1 MNFCS
6 IQAVEKV
13 QTIKILTGLNIC
25 LNTLKVSK
33 KVVGVEYAIRD
44 IVLAARKVEQT
55 GMKVDYLNI
64 GDPVQFGFQPPDNV
78 KQALIDSI
86 KNGENYYSTSEGLL
100 ELREEIAKKE
110 NAKGLAITADDVL
123 ITNGVSEGLDMVISS
138 IVEEGDEV
146 LLPGPYYPPYASY
159 VRLHGGLPVE
169 FSVDLNNSTPDFDD
183 IKSKITSKTVAIC
196 LISPN
201 NPTGVVFNENAL
213 KKLVDIANENN
224 LYIICDEIYDQ
235 IIFDDKFVGIGK
247 VAGDS
252 PVIILNGFSKVHL
265 MSGWRIGYIA
275 FNRSPQLEALRE
287 HLPKL
292 ARVRIATSL
301 PVQHAAL
308 ESLRGSQNYISDF
321 VSEMKKHRDLVVKRL
336 NEMPGLSCSNPK
348 GAFYAFPKIEDNKFG
363 NDKEFVTKLLESKGV
378 LTVHG
383 SGFGEQYGSGHFR
396 LVYLPSLEI
405 LDSAMNKIEEF
416 VS

>member
-1 MNFCS
+1 M
-6 IQAVEKV
+6 
-13 QTIKILTGLNIC
+13 
-25 LNTLKVSK
+25 KVSK

-78 KQALIDSI
+78 KQALINSI
-86 KNGENYYSTSEGLL
+86 NKGENYYSTSEGLL

-110 NAKGLAITADDVL
+110 NAKGLSITADDVL

-169 FSVDLNNSTPDFDD
+169 FSVDLNNSTPDIDD

-213 KKLVDIANENN
+213 KELVDIANEHN

-247 VAGDS
+247 VTGDS
-252 PVIILNGFSKVHL
+252 PVIVLNGFSKVHL

-275 FNRSPQLEALRE
+275 FNRSPKLEALRE

-308 ESLRGSQNYISDF
+308 ESLRGPQNYINDF

-336 NEMPGLSCSNPK
+336 NDMPGLSCSNPK
-348 GAFYAFPKIEDNKFG
+348 GAFYAFPKIEDNRFG
-363 NDKEFVTKLLESKGV
+363 SDKEFVTKLLESKGV

-396 LVYLPSLEI
+396 LVYLPSLET

-416 VS
+416 VSQ

>member
-1 MNFCS
+1 
-6 IQAVEKV
+6 
-13 QTIKILTGLNIC
+13 
-25 LNTLKVSK
+25 LKVSK

-78 KQALIDSI
+78 KQALIDAI
-86 KNGENYYSTSEGLL
+86 KNGENYYSSSEGLL

-110 NAKGLAITADDVL
+110 NAKGLSITADDIL

-159 VRLHGGLPVE
+159 VRLHGGIPVE
-169 FSVDLNNSTPDFDD
+169 FAVDLNDSTPNFDD

-252 PVIILNGFSKVHL
+252 PIIILNGFSKVHL
-265 MSGWRIGYIA
+265 MSGWRVGYIA
-275 FNRSPQLEALRE
+275 FNQSPQLEALRE

-308 ESLRGSQNYISDF
+308 ESLRGSQNYIHDF

-348 GAFYAFPKIEDNKFG
+348 GAFYAFPKIEDNRFG

-396 LVYLPSLEI
+396 LVYLANLEI

-416 VS
+416 VTQ

>member
-1 MNFCS
+1 V
-6 IQAVEKV
+6 QRV
-13 QTIKILTGLNIC
+13 QTIKNLTGLNIC
-25 LNTLKVSK
+25 LDTLKVSK

-44 IVLAARKVEQT
+44 IVVAARKVEQS

-64 GDPVQFGFQPPDNV
+64 GDPVQFGFQPPENV
-78 KQALIDSI
+78 KQALINSI
-86 KNGENYYSTSEGLL
+86 NKGENYYSTSEGLL

-110 NAKGLAITADDVL
+110 NAKGLSITADDVL
-123 ITNGVSEGLDMVISS
+123 ITNGVSEGLDMVLSS

-159 VRLHGGLPVE
+159 VRLHGGIPVE
-169 FSVDLNNSTPDFDD
+169 FSVDLNHSTPNIDD

-201 NPTGVVFNENAL
+201 NPTGVVFNENSL
-213 KKLVDIANENN
+213 KELVDVANQHD

-265 MSGWRIGYIA
+265 MSGWRIGYIV
-275 FNRSPQLEALRE
+275 FNQSPQLESLRE

-308 ESLRGSQNYISDF
+308 ESLRGPQNYINDF
-321 VSEMKKHRDLVVKRL
+321 VSEIKKHRDLVVKRL
-336 NEMPGLSCSNPK
+336 NEMPGLSCPNPK
-348 GAFYAFPKIEDNKFG
+348 GAFYAFPKIEDNRFG
-363 NDKEFVTKLLESKGV
+363 TDKEFVTKLLESKGV

-396 LVYLPSLEI
+396 LVYLPNLEI

-416 VS
+416 VSQ

>member
-1 MNFCS
+1 M
-6 IQAVEKV
+6 
-13 QTIKILTGLNIC
+13 
-25 LNTLKVSK
+25 
-33 KVVGVEYAIRD
+33 GVEYAIRD
-44 IVLAARKVEQT
+44 IVLAARKVEQS
-55 GMKVDYLNI
+55 GMTVDYLNI

-78 KQALIDSI
+78 KQALINSI
-86 KNGENYYSTSEGLL
+86 NKGENYYSTSEGLL

-110 NAKGLAITADDVL
+110 NLKGLSITADDVL

-159 VRLHGGLPVE
+159 VRLHGGIPVE
-169 FSVDLNNSTPDFDD
+169 FSVDLNNSTPDIDD

-213 KKLVDIANENN
+213 KKLVDIANEHN

-275 FNRSPQLEALRE
+275 FNQSPQLESIRE

-308 ESLRGSQNYISDF
+308 ESLRGPQNYINDF

-336 NEMPGLSCSNPK
+336 NEMPGLSCPNPK

-363 NDKEFVTKLLESKGV
+363 SDKEFVTKLLESKGV

-383 SGFGEQYGSGHFR
+383 SGFGEQYGTGHFR
-396 LVYLPSLEI
+396 LVYLPSLKI

-416 VS
+416 VSQ

>member
-1 MNFCS
+1 
-6 IQAVEKV
+6 
-13 QTIKILTGLNIC
+13 
-25 LNTLKVSK
+25 LKVSK

-44 IVLAARKVEQT
+44 IVLAARKVEQK
-55 GMKVDYLNI
+55 GIPVDYLNI
-64 GDPVQFGFQPPDNV
+64 GDPVQFGFQPPNNV
-78 KQALIDSI
+78 KQALIDAV
-86 KNGENYYSTSEGLL
+86 NRGDNYYSTSEGLL

-110 NAKGLAITADDVL
+110 NAKGLSITADDIL

-159 VRLHGGLPVE
+159 VRLHGGTPVE
-169 FSVDLNNSTPDFDD
+169 FSVDLNNSTPDIDD
-183 IKSKITSKTVAIC
+183 IKSKITPKTVAIC

-201 NPTGVVFNENAL
+201 NPTGVVFNEKAL
-213 KKLVDIANENN
+213 QELVDLANQHN

-235 IIFDDKFVGIGK
+235 IVFDEEFVGIGK

-275 FNRSPQLEALRE
+275 FNKSPQLTELRE

-301 PVQHAAL
+301 PVQYAAL
-308 ESLRGSQNYISDF
+308 ESLRGPQDYIGNF
-321 VSEMKKHRDLVVKRL
+321 VSEMKKHRDFVVKRL

-348 GAFYAFPKIEDNKFG
+348 GSFYAFPKIEDNRFG
-363 NDKEFVTKLLESKGV
+363 TDKEFVTKLLEQKGV

-396 LVYLPSLEI
+396 LVYLPDLKI

-416 VS
+416 VRQ

>member
-1 MNFCS
+1 M
-6 IQAVEKV
+6 
-13 QTIKILTGLNIC
+13 
-25 LNTLKVSK
+25 KVSK

-44 IVLAARKVEQT
+44 IVLAARKVEQS

-64 GDPVQFGFQPPDNV
+64 GDPVQFGFQPPENV
-78 KQALIDSI
+78 KQALINSI
-86 KNGENYYSTSEGLL
+86 NKGENYYSTSEGLL

-110 NAKGLAITADDVL
+110 NAKGLSISADDVL

-159 VRLHGGLPVE
+159 VRLHGGVPVE
-169 FSVDLNNSTPDFDD
+169 FSVDLNNSTPDIDD

-213 KKLVDIANENN
+213 KKLVDIANEHN

-265 MSGWRIGYIA
+265 MSGWRIGYIV
-275 FNRSPQLEALRE
+275 FNHSPQLEELRE

-292 ARVRIATSL
+292 ARVRIATNL
-301 PVQHAAL
+301 PIQYAAL
-308 ESLRGSQNYISDF
+308 ESLRGSQNYINDF
-321 VSEMKKHRDLVVKRL
+321 VSEMKKHRDLVVRRL

-363 NDKEFVTKLLESKGV
+363 SDKEFVTKLLESKGV

-416 VS
+416 VSQ

>member
-1 MNFCS
+1 
-6 IQAVEKV
+6 
-13 QTIKILTGLNIC
+13 
-25 LNTLKVSK
+25 LKVSK

-44 IVLAARKVEQT
+44 IVLAARKVEQS

-110 NAKGLAITADDVL
+110 NAKGLSITADDIL

-159 VRLHGGLPVE
+159 VRLHGGIPVE

-213 KKLVDIANENN
+213 KKLVDIANEHN

-252 PVIILNGFSKVHL
+252 PIIILNGFSKVHL

-308 ESLRGSQNYISDF
+308 ESLRGSQNYIHDF
-321 VSEMKKHRDLVVKRL
+321 VSEMKKHRDFVVKRL

-348 GAFYAFPKIEDNKFG
+348 GAFYAFPKIEDNRFG

-396 LVYLPSLEI
+396 LVYLPSIEI
-405 LDSAMNKIEEF
+405 LNSAMNKIEEF
-416 VS
+416 VSQ

>member
-1 MNFCS
+1 L
-6 IQAVEKV
+6 
-13 QTIKILTGLNIC
+13 KI
-25 LNTLKVSK
+25 SK
-33 KVVGVEYAIRD
+33 KVAGVEYAIRD
-44 IVLAARKVEQT
+44 IVLAARKVEQK

-78 KQALIDSI
+78 KEAMINAI
-86 KNGENYYSTSEGLL
+86 RKGENYYSASEGLK
-100 ELREEIAKKE
+100 ELRVEIAKKE
-110 NAKGLAITADDVL
+110 NAKGLSISADDIL
-123 ITNGVSEGLDMVISS
+123 ITNGVSEGLDMVMSS

-159 VRLHGGLPVE
+159 VRLHGGIPVE
-169 FSVDLNNSTPDFDD
+169 FAVDLDNSTPDIED
-183 IKSKITSKTVAIC
+183 IKSKITSKTIAIC

-201 NPTGVVFNENAL
+201 NPTGVVFNESSL
-213 KKLVDIANENN
+213 KKLVEIANQHN

-235 IIFDDKFVGIGK
+235 IVFDDKFIGIGK

-275 FNRSPQLEALRE
+275 FNQSSKLDALRE
-287 HLPKL
+287 NLPKL
-292 ARVRIATSL
+292 ARVRIATNL
-301 PVQHAAL
+301 PVQYAAL
-308 ESLRGSQNYISDF
+308 ESLQGPQAYISEF
-321 VSEMKKHRDLVVKRL
+321 VSEIKKHRDLVVKRL
-336 NEMPGLSCSNPK
+336 NLMPGLSCPNPK
-348 GAFYAFPKIEDNKFG
+348 GAFYAFPKIEDNRFG
-363 NDKEFVTKLLESKGV
+363 TDREFVQKLLESKGV

-396 LVYLPSLEI
+396 LVYLPSLEV

-416 VS
+416 VSQ

>member
-1 MNFCS
+1 V
-6 IQAVEKV
+6 QRV
-13 QTIKILTGLNIC
+13 QTSKNLTGLNIC
-25 LNTLKVSK
+25 LDTLKVSK
-33 KVVGVEYAIRD
+33 KVIGVEYAIRD
-44 IVLAARKVEQT
+44 IVLAARKVEQK
-55 GMKVDYLNI
+55 GMQVDYLNI

-78 KQALIDSI
+78 KQALIDAI
-86 KNGENYYSTSEGLL
+86 NKGENFYATSEGLL
-100 ELREEIAKKE
+100 ELRQEIAKKE
-110 NAKGLAITADDVL
+110 NAKGLSIGADEIL

-159 VRLHGGLPVE
+159 VRLHGGIPVE
-169 FSVDLNNSTPDFDD
+169 FAVDLKNSTPDIDD
-183 IKSKITSKTVAIC
+183 IKSKITPNTVAIC

-201 NPTGVVFNENAL
+201 NPTGVVFNEKAL
-213 KKLVDIANENN
+213 KELVDIANQNN

-235 IIFDDKFVGIGK
+235 IVFDEKFVGIGK

-252 PVIILNGFSKVHL
+252 PVIVLNGFSKVHL

-275 FNRSPQLEALRE
+275 FNQSPKLEALRE

-308 ESLRGSQNYISDF
+308 ESLRGPQDYISNF
-321 VSEMKKHRDLVVKRL
+321 VAEIKKHRDLVIKRL
-336 NEMPGLSCSNPK
+336 NEMPGLSCPTPK
-348 GAFYAFPKIEDNKFG
+348 GAFYAFPKIENNKFG
-363 NDKEFVTKLLESKGV
+363 SDKEFVTKLLETKGV

-383 SGFGEQYGSGHFR
+383 SGFGEQYGSEHFR
-396 LVYLPSLEI
+396 LVYLPKLEV

>member
-1 MNFCS
+1 
-6 IQAVEKV
+6 
-13 QTIKILTGLNIC
+13 
-25 LNTLKVSK
+25 LKVSK

-64 GDPVQFGFQPPDNV
+64 GDPVQFGFQPPNNV

-110 NAKGLAITADDVL
+110 NAKGLSITADDIL

-138 IVEEGDEV
+138 IVEEGDQV

-159 VRLHGGLPVE
+159 VRLHGGIPVE

-201 NPTGVVFNENAL
+201 NPTGVVFNENSL
-213 KKLVDIANENN
+213 KKLVDLANQHN

-252 PVIILNGFSKVHL
+252 PIIILNGFSKVHL

-275 FNRSPQLEALRE
+275 FNQSPQLEALRE

-308 ESLRGSQNYISDF
+308 ESLRGPQNYINDF

-336 NEMPGLSCSNPK
+336 NEMPGLSCSTPK
-348 GAFYAFPKIEDNKFG
+348 GAFYAFPKIEDNRFG

-396 LVYLPSLEI
+396 LVYLASLEI

-416 VS
+416 VSQ

>member
-1 MNFCS
+1 M
-6 IQAVEKV
+6 QRV
-13 QTIKILTGLNIC
+13 QTSKNLTGLNIC
-25 LNTLKVSK
+25 LDTLKVSK
-33 KVVGVEYAIRD
+33 KVAGVEYAIRD
-44 IVLAARKVEQT
+44 IVLAARKVQEK
-55 GMKVDYLNI
+55 GMQVDYLNI
-64 GDPVQFGFQPPDNV
+64 GDPVQFGFQPPNNV
-78 KQALIDSI
+78 KQALIDAIS
-86 KNGENYYSTSEGLL
+86 KGENFYSSSEGLL

-110 NAKGLAITADDVL
+110 NAKGLSITSEEILV
-123 ITNGVSEGLDMVISS
+123 TNGVSEGLDMVISS
-138 IVEEGDEV
+138 IVEDGDEV

-159 VRLHGGLPVE
+159 VRLHGGIPVE
-169 FSVDLNNSTPDFDD
+169 FAVDLNNSTPDIDD

-201 NPTGVVFNENAL
+201 NPTGVVFNEKSL
-213 KKLVDIANENN
+213 KELVEVANQNN

-235 IIFDDKFVGIGK
+235 IIFDEKFVGIGK

-252 PVIILNGFSKVHL
+252 PVIVLNGFSKVHL

-275 FNRSPQLEALRE
+275 FNQSSKLDELRE
-287 HLPKL
+287 NLPKL

-308 ESLRGSQNYISDF
+308 ESLRGPQDYINDF
-321 VSEMKKHRDLVVKRL
+321 VSEIKKRRDLVVKRL
-336 NEMPGLSCSNPK
+336 NEMPGLSCPTPK

-363 NDKEFVTKLLESKGV
+363 TDKEFVTKLLESKGV

-396 LVYLPSLEI
+396 LVYLPSLEV
-405 LDSAMNKIEEF
+405 LDSAMNKIEDF
-416 VS
+416 VSQ

>member
-1 MNFCS
+1 M
-6 IQAVEKV
+6 
-13 QTIKILTGLNIC
+13 
-25 LNTLKVSK
+25 KVSK

-44 IVLAARKVEQT
+44 IVVAARKVEQT
-55 GMKVDYLNI
+55 GMNVDYLNI

-78 KQALIDSI
+78 KQALIDAI
-86 KNGENYYSTSEGLL
+86 KNGQNYYSTSEGLL

-110 NAKGLAITADDVL
+110 NAKGLSIEADDIL

-159 VRLHGGLPVE
+159 VRLHGGIPVE
-169 FSVDLNNSTPDFDD
+169 FSVDLNNSTPDIDD

-201 NPTGVVFNENAL
+201 NPTGVVFNENSL
-213 KKLVDIANENN
+213 KELVDVANQHN

-275 FNRSPQLEALRE
+275 FNRSPQLEELRE

-292 ARVRIATSL
+292 ARVRIATNL
-301 PVQHAAL
+301 PIQYAAL
-308 ESLRGSQNYISDF
+308 ESLRGSQNYINDF

-336 NEMPGLSCSNPK
+336 NQMPGLSCSSPK
-348 GAFYAFPKIEDNKFG
+348 GAFYAFPKIEDTRFG
-363 NDKEFVTKLLESKGV
+363 TDKEFVTNLLKSKGV

-396 LVYLPSLEI
+396 LVYLANMEI
-405 LDSAMNKIEEF
+405 LDSAMNKIENF
-416 VS
+416 VSQ

>member
-1 MNFCS
+1 M
-6 IQAVEKV
+6 QRV
-13 QTIKILTGLNIC
+13 QKSKTLTGLNIC
-25 LNTLKVSK
+25 LDTLKVSK
-33 KVVGVEYAIRD
+33 KVAGVEYAIRD
-44 IVLAARKVEQT
+44 IVLAARKVQEK
-55 GMKVDYLNI
+55 GMQVDYLNI
-64 GDPVQFGFQPPDNV
+64 GDPVQFGFQPPNNV
-78 KQALIDSI
+78 KQALIDAI
-86 KNGENYYSTSEGLL
+86 NKGENYYSTSEGLL
-100 ELREEIAKKE
+100 ELRQEIAKKE
-110 NAKGLAITADDVL
+110 NAKGLSISADEILV
-123 ITNGVSEGLDMVISS
+123 TNGVSEGLDMVISS

-159 VRLHGGLPVE
+159 VRLHGGIPVE
-169 FSVDLNNSTPDFDD
+169 FGVDLNNSTPDIDD
-183 IKSKITSKTVAIC
+183 IKSKITPKTVAIC

-201 NPTGVVFNENAL
+201 NPTGVVFNEKSL
-213 KKLVDIANENN
+213 KELVNIANQHN

-235 IIFDDKFVGIGK
+235 IIFDEKFVGIGK

-252 PVIILNGFSKVHL
+252 PVIVLNGFSKVHL

-275 FNRSPQLEALRE
+275 FNQSPKLLAIQEN
-287 HLPKL
+287 LPKL

-308 ESLRGSQNYISDF
+308 ESLRGPQDYVQGF
-321 VSEMKKHRDLVVKRL
+321 VSEIKKRRDLVVKRL
-336 NEMPGLSCSNPK
+336 NEMPGISCPNPK

-363 NDKEFVTKLLESKGV
+363 SDKEFVTKLLESKGV

-405 LDSAMNKIEEF
+405 LDSAMNKIEDF
-416 VS
+416 VSQ

>member
-1 MNFCS
+1 M
-6 IQAVEKV
+6 QRV
-13 QTIKILTGLNIC
+13 QTSKNLTGLNIC
-25 LNTLKVSK
+25 LDTLKVSK
-33 KVVGVEYAIRD
+33 KVAGVEYAIRD
-44 IVLAARKVEQT
+44 IVLAARKVQQK
-55 GMKVDYLNI
+55 GMQVDYLNI

-78 KQALIDSI
+78 KQALINAI
-86 KNGENYYSTSEGLL
+86 NNGENYYSTSEGLL
-100 ELREEIAKKE
+100 ELRQEIAKKE
-110 NAKGLAITADDVL
+110 NAKGLSISADEILV
-123 ITNGVSEGLDMVISS
+123 TNGVSEGLDMVISS

-159 VRLHGGLPVE
+159 VRLHGGVPVE
-169 FSVDLNNSTPDFDD
+169 FAVDLDNSTPDIDD

-201 NPTGVVFNENAL
+201 NPTGVVFNEKSL
-213 KKLVDIANENN
+213 RELVEIANQHN

-235 IIFDDKFVGIGK
+235 IIFDEKFVGIGK

-252 PVIILNGFSKVHL
+252 PVIVLNGFSKVHL

-275 FNRSPQLEALRE
+275 FNNSSKLDALRE
-287 HLPKL
+287 NLPKL

-308 ESLRGSQNYISDF
+308 ESLRGPQDYISDF
-321 VSEMKKHRDLVVKRL
+321 VSEIKKHRDLVVKRL
-336 NEMPGLSCSNPK
+336 NEMPGLSCPNPK
-348 GAFYAFPKIEDNKFG
+348 GSFYAFPKIEDDRFG
-363 NDKEFVTKLLESKGV
+363 TDKEFVTKLLESKGV

-416 VS
+416 VSQ

>member
-1 MNFCS
+1 M
-6 IQAVEKV
+6 QRV
-13 QTIKILTGLNIC
+13 QRSKILTGLNIC
-25 LNTLKVSK
+25 LDTLKVSK
-33 KVVGVEYAIRD
+33 KVTGVEYAIRD
-44 IVLAARKVEQT
+44 IVLAARKVEQK

-78 KQALIDSI
+78 KQALIDAVN
-86 KNGENYYSTSEGLL
+86 KGENYYSASEGLL

-110 NAKGLAITADDVL
+110 NAKGLSISADEIIV
-123 ITNGVSEGLDMVISS
+123 TNGVSEGLDMVISS
-138 IVEEGDEV
+138 IIEEGDEV

-159 VRLHGGLPVE
+159 VRLHGGFPVE
-169 FSVDLNNSTPDFDD
+169 FAVDLNNSTPDIDD

-201 NPTGVVFNENAL
+201 NPTGVVFNENSL
-213 KKLVDIANENN
+213 KELVDIANQHN

-235 IIFDDKFVGIGK
+235 IIFDEKFVGIGK
-247 VAGDS
+247 VARDS

-275 FNRSPQLEALRE
+275 FNQSPQLEAIRE

-308 ESLRGSQNYISDF
+308 ESLRGPQDYINDF
-321 VSEMKKHRDLVVKRL
+321 VTEIKKRRDLVIKRL
-336 NEMPGLSCSNPK
+336 NEMPGISCPNPK
-348 GAFYAFPKIEDNKFG
+348 GAFYAFPKIEDNRFG
-363 NDKEFVTKLLESKGV
+363 TDKEFVTKLLETKGV

-383 SGFGEQYGSGHFR
+383 SGFGKQYGSGHFR

-405 LDSAMNKIEEF
+405 LDSAMNKIEDF

>member
-1 MNFCS
+1 
-6 IQAVEKV
+6 
-13 QTIKILTGLNIC
+13 
-25 LNTLKVSK
+25 LKVSK
-33 KVVGVEYAIRD
+33 KVMGVEYAIRD
-44 IVLAARKVEQT
+44 IVLAARKVEQS
-55 GMKVDYLNI
+55 GMTVDYLNI

-78 KQALIDSI
+78 KQALINSI
-86 KNGENYYSTSEGLL
+86 NKGENYYSTSEGLL

-110 NAKGLAITADDVL
+110 NLKGLSITADDVL

-159 VRLHGGLPVE
+159 VRLHGGIPVE
-169 FSVDLNNSTPDFDD
+169 FSVDLNNSTPDIDD

-213 KKLVDIANENN
+213 KELVDIANEHN

-275 FNRSPQLEALRE
+275 FNQSPQLESIRE

-308 ESLRGSQNYISDF
+308 ESLRGPQNYINDF

-336 NEMPGLSCSNPK
+336 NEMPGLSCPNPK
-348 GAFYAFPKIEDNKFG
+348 GAFYAFPKIEDNRFG
-363 NDKEFVTKLLESKGV
+363 SDKEFVTKLLESKGV

-383 SGFGEQYGSGHFR
+383 SGFGEQYGTGHFR

-416 VS
+416 VSQ